1 MSLPAP
7 SCGAPGELPA
17 PATSPGTPAL
27 VRYALGSAG
36 MGVYVTVP
44 GLLLLYFLTDTLGV
58 SPWLAGLVLL
68 VPKVVDVVLHPF
80 VGFLS
85 DADRV
90 RRGSRLRLLAAGCAL
105 GPAFVALFA
114 VPGPVA
120 DRPWAAALWVAG
132 WFVVGN
138 TLFAA
143 YQVPY
148 LATPTDMDVDYDG
161 RTRVLSFRMVVL
173 TLGILVGGAVAPL
186 LVGDG
191 EPTVAAYALMA
202 LVLGAFTPGRSAT
215 PSPTSARCSAPTR
228 TSACWPPPTCSPPP
242 PPTSSSP
249 DCPTTPATNWAAP
262 ASPPC

>member
-7 SCGAPGELPA
+7 SGAPGELPA

-191 EPTVAAYALMA
+191 EPTVAAYTLMA
-202 LVLGAFTPGRSAT
+202 LVLGAFTLAFQLVGVGGVRRLVPPRGAGGGAAPPGRRGGRAG
-215 PSPTSARCSAPTR
+215 AR
-228 TSACWPPPTCSPPP
+228 PPPTPQRGGPR
-242 PPTSSSP
+242 
-249 DCPTTPATNWAAP
+249 TPR
-262 ASPPC
+262 